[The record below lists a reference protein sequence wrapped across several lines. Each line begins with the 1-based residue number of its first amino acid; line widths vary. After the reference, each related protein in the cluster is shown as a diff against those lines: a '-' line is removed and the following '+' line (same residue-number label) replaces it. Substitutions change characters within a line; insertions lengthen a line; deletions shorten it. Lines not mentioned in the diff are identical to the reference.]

1 MRLNPKTIFR
11 GARQLAEYLGVS
23 PNAVH
28 VLVNRGLLPVRRQ
41 GRTLVF
47 VKGEIDQFFASLPG
61 VSVREALRATTE
73 HPPPPRRPREDRR
86 GATEHNGN
94 SRAGQEPGDEQE
106 ER

>member
-47 VKGEIDQFFASLPG
+47 VKAEIDEFFASLPG

-73 HPPPPRRPREDRR
+73 PRFPRRARRARRSATDPNANSPAGQGPCEDREDK
-86 GATEHNGN
+86 
-94 SRAGQEPGDEQE
+94 
-106 ER
+106 

>member
-28 VLVNRGLLPVRRQ
+28 VSVNRGLLPVRRQ

-47 VKGEIDQFFASLPG
+47 VKAEIDEFFASLPG

-73 HPPPPRRPREDRR
+73 PRLPRRSRPARPS
-86 GATEHNGN
+86 ATDPNAN
-94 SRAGQEPGDEQE
+94 SPAGQGPCEDQE
-106 ER
+106 DK

>member
-1 MRLNPKTIFR
+1 MRLNPTAIFR
-11 GARQLAEYLGVS
+11 GARHLAEYLGVS

-47 VKGEIDQFFASLPG
+47 VKAEIDEFFASLPG

-73 HPPPPRRPREDRR
+73 HPRWPRRPRQDRASTTDR
-86 GATEHNGN
+86 NAH
-94 SRAGQEPGDEQE
+94 SPAGEPCE
-106 ER
+106 EKEEK

>member
-1 MRLNPKTIFR
+1 MRPTARTIFR

-47 VKGEIDQFFASLPG
+47 VKAEIDEFFAALPG
-61 VSVREALRATTE
+61 VTVREALRATTE
-73 HPPPPRRPREDRR
+73 PPRAPRRARENHR
-86 GATEHNGN
+86 GASDHNAD
-94 SRAGQEPGDEQE
+94 SHAGQESCDEKE
-106 ER
+106 DK